1 MKNQN
6 LTEQQSVVYNYLL
19 ESSKNRV
26 SKVSNAVICKEMA
39 KASLN
44 VRESY
49 ITLILQAIERKGKI
63 KIESGYK
70 KMASGRQRTITI
82 L

>member
-1 MKNQN
+1 MKSQN
-6 LTEQQSVVYNYLL
+6 LTEQQSVVYNFLL
-19 ESSKNRV
+19 ETNQNGISKA
-26 SKVSNAVICKEMA
+26 SNAVICKEMA
-39 KASLN
+39 KASLD

-49 ITLILQAIERKGKI
+49 VTIILRAIERKGKI

-70 KMASGRQRTITI
+70 KMVSGRTRTITI